1 MTDKIVKLVD
11 GDDNNIYPIAGALKS
26 GSVTSST
33 INDGAVTTPKIA
45 NEAVEVD
52 KIDFAT
58 MKGYANS
65 LPIATRANTI
75 ATLGGTNLTGTL
87 TRYGDLV
94 FLYINATI
102 GATHTTYDQQDFG
115 NIAEGYRPAIDT
127 IAAGNM
133 TSGSSQTGCFSL
145 KIGTNGNILGSC
157 PSTTDTTRVQVFGCW
172 ITNDTW
178 PS

>member
-1 MTDKIVKLVD
+1 MPNKIVQLID
-11 GDDNNIYPIAGALKS
+11 SEDNNIYPVAGSLKQ

-45 NEAVEVD
+45 DEAVEVD

-65 LPIATRANTI
+65 LPIATKANTI
-75 ATLGGTNLTGTL
+75 ATLGNTNLTGTL

-115 NIAEGYRPAIDT
+115 YIAGGYRPAIDT

-145 KIGTNGNILGSC
+145 KIGTDGNILGSC
-157 PSTTDTTRVQVFGCW
+157 PPTTDTTRVQVFGCW